1 MYSIPIWVS
10 VAKKKSAVKQK
21 KAPLGPKGSRTG
33 GPPVGGPPVGLFF
46 AAPEQLTVSETPQ
59 AQRWV

>member
-1 MYSIPIWVS
+1 MYSIPVWES
-10 VAKKKSAVKQK
+10 GDKKKSSVRPKMS
-21 KAPLGPKGSRTG
+21 PLGRPGGRTG
-33 GPPVGGPPVGLFF
+33 GAPVGGPPVGYFF